1 MDWWLSGYCAFR
13 FGASWGTER
22 NLSKAGAFSHQSTI
36 ITRRIAMSSPQS
48 RTGSVVTDPLVIEEI
63 TTTLYVDS
71 ATLKVLSQ
79 ETTLH
84 PADGDN
90 AAHQVPSY

>member
-1 MDWWLSGYCAFR
+1 
-13 FGASWGTER
+13 
-22 NLSKAGAFSHQSTI
+22 
-36 ITRRIAMSSPQS
+36 MSSPQP
-48 RTGSVVTDPLVIEEI
+48 RTASELPDSLTIEEI

-84 PADGDN
+84 HADDD
-90 AAHQVPSY
+90 ATRQAPSH

>member
-1 MDWWLSGYCAFR
+1 
-13 FGASWGTER
+13 
-22 NLSKAGAFSHQSTI
+22 
-36 ITRRIAMSSPQS
+36 MSSPQS